1 MKKTVRIQDRWIF
14 ILGAA
19 GFAVTALLMMN
30 GSLERLDLMIQTGVL
45 QARTSALTALMIP
58 LTYSGNWQAITT
70 LCLVLLLIPR
80 TRCAYGIP
88 LTMAAVSAGLSYQV
102 LKHLFSRIRPDVPLH
117 LLEQG
122 GYSFPSGHS
131 LTGFLVWGTMIL
143 LLLYYYGTEGAGLPL
158 YKKEEDA
165 IPFIRSERR
174 LKLVCGLLFLYIGL
188 MGFSRIYVG
197 VHWPS
202 DVMGSWFLALPILVM
217 LKKVIWKQY
226 PSGDHPEK

>member
-1 MKKTVRIQDRWIF
+1 MKKTVRMQDRWIF

-30 GSLERLDLMIQTGVL
+30 GSLERLDQMIQTAVL
-45 QARTSALTALMIP
+45 RGRTPTLTALLIP
-58 LTYSGNWQAITT
+58 LTYSGNWQAVTPM
-70 LCLVLLLIPR
+70 CLVLLLIPR
-80 TRCAYGIP
+80 TRRSYGVP
-88 LTMAAVSAGLSYQV
+88 LTMAALSAVLFYQV
-102 LKHLFSRIRPDVPLH
+102 LKHLFSRVRPDVSLH

-131 LTGFLVWGTMIL
+131 LTGFLVWGMMAL
-143 LLLYYYGTEGAGLPL
+143 LLLYYYGTGGADLPL
-158 YKKEEDA
+158 YQKEKGA
-165 IPFIRSERR
+165 VPFIRSERR
-174 LKLVCGLLFLYIGL
+174 LKGVCMSLFLYIGL

-217 LKKVIWKQY
+217 LKRIIWKPY
-226 PSGDHPEK
+226 ASDNPPEK

>member
-1 MKKTVRIQDRWIF
+1 MKKKNNIQDRWIL

-19 GFAVTALLMMN
+19 GFALTALFMMN
-30 GSLERLDLMIQTGVL
+30 GSLERFDLMIQAGVL
-45 QARTSALTALMIP
+45 QGRTPALTALMIP
-58 LTYSGNWQAITT
+58 LTYSGNWQAVTT

-80 TRCAYGIP
+80 TRRAYGAP
-88 LTMAAVSAGLSYQV
+88 LTMAALSAVLFYQI
-102 LKHLFSRIRPDVPLH
+102 LKHLFSRIRPDASLH

-143 LLLYYYGTEGAGLPL
+143 LLLYYYGTEGARLPL
-158 YKKEEDA
+158 FKKEA
-165 IPFIRSERR
+165 SAVPFIRSERR
-174 LKLVCGLLFLYIGL
+174 LKIVCGLLFLYIGL

-217 LKKVIWKQY
+217 LKKIIWKQY
-226 PSGDHPEK
+226 ASDDPPEK